1 MNNESCD
8 STWVSAGTATSAT
21 VTGLSGYTMYFWQVR
36 ALNAAGTTH
45 ADGSSSSFWRFTTGM
60 PAPEG
65 FAKTGPSNGAQSVAT
80 TGTIL
85 QWERS
90 AGADN
95 YQYCIDTT
103 DNGLC
108 DNSSWNWVGSGNT
121 QNVWW
126 QLNPATTYYWQVRA
140 LNGGGTTYAD
150 GAAFWSFT
158 TAGAG
163 PTISTAGLPGV
174 RGGVAYS
181 VGLAATGGVA
191 PYTWTR
197 VGASWPPGL
206 ELSTAGVLAGVPLES
221 GAYTFRLRVTG
232 SDGAFSERDFSLTVE
247 PFHRYFAEGASGGLF
262 DCYFALVNPSETT
275 TATVVLT
282 FLRSDS
288 QTYTHTETIPPR
300 TRRTVNS
307 KDVPGMWL
315 APAFSTVIESNIEVV
330 ADRTM
335 SWDSSGYGSHAETS
349 IEAPAQ
355 TWYLAEGATQNGFQL
370 YYCIENPN
378 AGPVDV
384 EVTYLRPAPNPP
396 FTITYPGIPAH
407 TRKTIYVN
415 GEDAR
420 LSWGDVSAVIT
431 SLTPGGPIIVERAMY
446 LDSDGVMFGA
456 GHASAG
462 VTAPAADWFLAEGAT
477 VGTFDTFITLANP
490 DTVPGT
496 ATITYLLTDGRT
508 VVKTYAVPASSRRT
522 VWVNGESDDADPTL
536 TLSWKSFSAKVSS
549 TVPIIVERSMWWAQ
563 VPGGPW
569 IEAHNAVG
577 TTETGTVWAVADGEQ
592 GGSRPT
598 DTYVLVAN
606 TSPFPGRIRVTV
618 VGEDGTTPWTERDV
632 PASSRTTFWMGGS
645 AVTADSP
652 FGGLLAGKKFGAM
665 VESVATAG
673 GTAQIVVERAMYS
686 DASGVLWAAGTDV
699 VATKLK

>member
-1 MNNESCD
+1 
-8 STWVSAGTATSAT
+8 
-21 VTGLSGYTMYFWQVR
+21 MYFWQVR
-36 ALNAAGTTH
+36 AVNAAGTTQ
-45 ADGSSSSFWRFTTGM
+45 ADGPSSSFWRFTTGM
-60 PAPEG
+60 PAPAG
-65 FAKTGPSNGAQSVAT
+65 FAKAGPSNGAQSVAT

-85 QWERS
+85 QWGAS

-108 DNSSWNWVGSGNT
+108 DSSSWSWVGSGTT
-121 QNVWW
+121 QSIWW
-126 QLNPATTYYWQVRA
+126 QLSPSTTYYWQVRA
-140 LNGGGTTYAD
+140 LNGGGTTDAD
-150 GAAFWSFT
+150 GGAFWSFT

-163 PTISTAGLPGV
+163 PTISTPGLPWAQ
-174 RGGVAYS
+174 GGVAYS
-181 VGLAATGGVA
+181 VQLAATGGVP
-191 PYTWTR
+191 PYNWTP

-206 ELSTAGVLAGVPLES
+206 SLSASGVIAGTPTSAGVYS
-221 GAYTFRLRVTG
+221 FRVRVTD
-232 SDGAFSERDFSLTVE
+232 SAGASAERDFTLTID
-247 PFHRYFAEGASGGLF
+247 PFRRYFAEGASSGFF

-275 TATVVLT
+275 SATVVLT

-288 QTYTHTETIPPR
+288 QTFTHAETVPPR
-300 TRRTVNS
+300 TRRTVNT
-307 KDVPGMWL
+307 KDVPGMWF

-330 ADRTM
+330 VDRTM
-335 SWDSSGYGSHAETS
+335 SWDGFGYGSHAETS
-349 IEAPAQ
+349 IAAPAQ

-378 AGPVDV
+378 AGSVDV
-384 EVTYLRPAPNPP
+384 EVTYLRQAPNPP

-420 LSWGDVSAVIT
+420 LAWGNVSAVVT
-431 SLTPGGPIIVERAMY
+431 SVTPNRPVIVERAMY
-446 LDSDGVMFGA
+446 LDSDGVAFNA
-456 GHASAG
+456 GHAAAG
-462 VTAPAADWFLAEGAT
+462 VTAPATEWFLAEGAT
-477 VGTFDTFITLANP
+477 VATFDTFITLANP
-490 DTVPGT
+490 NTVPGVV
-496 ATITYLLTDGRT
+496 TITYLLTDGRT
-508 VVKTYAVPASSRRT
+508 VVKTYPVAASSRQT
-522 VWVNGESDDADPTL
+522 VWVNGERDDVDPSL
-536 TLSWKSFSAKVSS
+536 TLSWKSFSAKVGS
-549 TVPIIVERSMWWAQ
+549 TVPIIVERSMWWSQ
-563 VPGGPW
+563 VRGGPW

-606 TSPFPGRIRVTV
+606 TSPFPARIRVTV

-632 PASSRTTFWMGGS
+632 PANSRTTFWMGGS

-652 FGGLLAGKKFGAM
+652 FGGLLDGKKFGVI

-686 DASGVLWAAGTDV
+686 DANGVVWAAGTDV

>member
-1 MNNESCD
+1 M
-8 STWVSAGTATSAT
+8 
-21 VTGLSGYTMYFWQVR
+21 
-36 ALNAAGTTH
+36 
-45 ADGSSSSFWRFTTGM
+45 
-60 PAPEG
+60 
-65 FAKTGPSNGAQSVAT
+65 
-80 TGTIL
+80 
-85 QWERS
+85 
-90 AGADN
+90 
-95 YQYCIDTT
+95 
-103 DNGLC
+103 
-108 DNSSWNWVGSGNT
+108 
-121 QNVWW
+121 
-126 QLNPATTYYWQVRA
+126 
-140 LNGGGTTYAD
+140 
-150 GAAFWSFT
+150 
-158 TAGAG
+158 
-163 PTISTAGLPGV
+163 
-174 RGGVAYS
+174 
-181 VGLAATGGVA
+181 
-191 PYTWTR
+191 
-197 VGASWPPGL
+197 
-206 ELSTAGVLAGVPLES
+206 
-221 GAYTFRLRVTG
+221 
-232 SDGAFSERDFSLTVE
+232 
-247 PFHRYFAEGASGGLF
+247 
-262 DCYFALVNPSETT
+262 
-275 TATVVLT
+275 LT

-288 QTYTHTETIPPR
+288 QTYTHTETVPPR
-300 TRRTVNS
+300 TRRTVNT
-307 KDVPGMWL
+307 KDVPGMWF
-315 APAFSTVIESNIEVV
+315 APAFSTVIESNVEVV

-335 SWDSSGYGSHAETS
+335 SWDGSGYGSHAETS
-349 IEAPAQ
+349 IAAPAH

-378 AGPVDV
+378 AVPVDV

-396 FTITYPGIPAH
+396 FTITYPGIPGH

-420 LSWGDVSAVIT
+420 LAWGDVSAVIT

-446 LDSDGVMFGA
+446 LDGDGVMFSA

-462 VTAPAADWFLAEGAT
+462 VTAPAPDWFLAEGAT

-490 DTVPGT
+490 DTVSGT

-536 TLSWKSFSAKVSS
+536 TLSWKSFSATVSS

-618 VGEDGTTPWTERDV
+618 VGEDGTTPSTERDV
-632 PASSRTTFWMGGS
+632 PANSRTTFWMGGS
-645 AVTADSP
+645 EVTADSP
-652 FGGLLAGKKFGAM
+652 FGGLLAGKKFGAI